1 MLYNVSLIGEFMA
14 KAYTKE
20 DLIGAFLMRFI
31 KAGLDITNLEIMA
44 NEFFDKVGRD
54 KFRSYASVDAE
65 VMREYR
71 EFV

>member
-1 MLYNVSLIGEFMA
+1 MA

-54 KFRSYASVDAE
+54 RFRIYATVDAE

>member
-1 MLYNVSLIGEFMA
+1 MA

-44 NEFFDKVGRD
+44 NEFIDKVGRD
-54 KFRSYASVDAE
+54 KFRIYATVDAE

>member
-1 MLYNVSLIGEFMA
+1 MA

-31 KAGLDITNLEIMA
+31 KAGLDITNLEVMA

-54 KFRSYASVDAE
+54 KFRIYATVDAE

>member
-1 MLYNVSLIGEFMA
+1 MA

-31 KAGLDITNLEIMA
+31 KAGLDITKLEIMA

-54 KFRSYASVDAE
+54 KFRIYATVDAE

>member
-1 MLYNVSLIGEFMA
+1 MA

-54 KFRSYASVDAE
+54 KFRIYATVDAE

-71 EFV
+71 EFI

>member
-1 MLYNVSLIGEFMA
+1 MA

-54 KFRSYASVDAE
+54 KFRIYATVDAE

>member
-1 MLYNVSLIGEFMA
+1 MA

-31 KAGLDITNLEIMA
+31 KAGIDITNLEVMA

-54 KFRSYASVDAE
+54 KFRIYATVDAE

>member
-1 MLYNVSLIGEFMA
+1 MA

-31 KAGLDITNLEIMA
+31 KAELDITNLEIMA

-65 VMREYR
+65 VMKEYR
-71 EFV
+71 EFI

>member
-1 MLYNVSLIGEFMA
+1 MA

-31 KAGLDITNLEIMA
+31 KAGLDIANLEIMA

-54 KFRSYASVDAE
+54 KFRIYATVDAE
-65 VMREYR
+65 VMKEYKQWI
-71 EFV
+71 

>member
-1 MLYNVSLIGEFMA
+1 MA

-54 KFRSYASVDAE
+54 KFRIYATVDAE
-65 VMREYR
+65 VMKEYKQWI
-71 EFV
+71 

>member
-1 MLYNVSLIGEFMA
+1 MA

-31 KAGLDITNLEIMA
+31 RAGIDITNLEIMA

-54 KFRSYASVDAE
+54 KFRIYATVDAE
-65 VMREYR
+65 VMKEYKQWI
-71 EFV
+71 

>member
-1 MLYNVSLIGEFMA
+1 MA
-14 KAYTKE
+14 KSYTKE

>member
-1 MLYNVSLIGEFMA
+1 MA

>member
-1 MLYNVSLIGEFMA
+1 MA

-31 KAGLDITNLEIMA
+31 RAGIDITNLEVMA

-54 KFRSYASVDAE
+54 KFRIYATVDAE